1 MTLSLSWFL
10 RRGLKTHW
18 LAGLAF
24 LVTMTLIA
32 FGVDTSRA
40 QNASI
45 IREVRVEGVQRI
57 EPDTVKSYL
66 TFHAGEPFDAS
77 QVDQSLKALYAT
89 QLFADVSI
97 RKEGDAVIVSVV
109 ENPIINRLA
118 FEGNNRIKTETLE
131 QEVQLKPR
139 TVYTRTKVQADVK
152 RILDLYRREGRF
164 AATVDPKIIKQSENR
179 VDLVFEI
186 NEGAP
191 TKISNIAFIGN
202 RRFTDDKLQS
212 IIQSQETHW
221 YSFLT
226 GDDVYDPDR
235 LQSDREL
242 LRRFYLKSGY
252 ADFRIDSA
260 IAELSPDRKSFY
272 VTFTIDEGPRYKF
285 GDIKITSQLSGITGN
300 EEELRDALRTSK
312 GDWYNADRVEETINR
327 LTDAVIAL
335 GHPFVDVRPTINR
348 DRDKLTVNIT
358 YNITEGQRLY
368 VERIDIHGNTRTQDQ
383 VIRRQFKLVE
393 GDAFNAARLN
403 RSRQNLQ
410 NLGFFKKVDI
420 TRHEGTSPDQT
431 VIDVAVEE
439 QPTGALNVGVGYST
453 NNGVLSMLSISEKNL
468 FGRGYQGSI
477 SLQIGTTQDQAFVSF
492 TDPAFLGRNMSAGF
506 DVGETRTDSTQNLTF
521 QEENSSL
528 TLRGGFNYNE
538 RLSQGFRYFARA
550 DKIKSVSTTVSPFI
564 QDEVGTRTAS
574 GVGQTLTYDTR
585 DSKIDPTDGYILS
598 ISNDIAGLGG
608 TSKYIRTNLNGTTYY
623 PVFEESVLSVGGRVG
638 YITGIG
644 QPIHLQDRFFLGGDS
659 FKGFAKGGIGP
670 RDIAFG
676 STSALGG
683 NTLYTATTELSSPM
697 TFAKQ
702 FGLRGL
708 IWGEIGSLWNVDVSG
723 PTVRDDSSPRA
734 SVGVGIAVT
743 TPVGPVRADI
753 GIPVMKR
760 PEDDTEIFSFSL
772 GQRF

>member
-1 MTLSLSWFL
+1 MDL
-10 RRGLKTHW
+10 RLRRLFPRGLKGHW
-18 LAGLAF
+18 LAALAF
-24 LVTMTLIA
+24 LAAMTCFA
-32 FGVDTSRA
+32 MESDAPRA
-40 QNASI
+40 QNTSI
-45 IREVRVEGVQRI
+45 IREIRVEGVQRI
-57 EPDTVKSYL
+57 EPETVRSYL
-66 TFHAGEPFDAS
+66 TIHAGEPFDPAKI
-77 QVDQSLKALYAT
+77 DESLKALYAT

-97 RKEGDAVIVSVV
+97 RKEGNAVVVSVV

-118 FEGNNRIKTETLE
+118 FEGNNRIKTENLE

-139 TVYTRTKVQADVK
+139 TVYTRTKVQADVR

-202 RRFTDDKLQS
+202 RHFTDEKLQS

-260 IAELSPDRKSFY
+260 VAELSPDRKSFY

-285 GDIKITSQLSGITGN
+285 GDITIASQLPGVDGN
-300 EEELRDALRTSK
+300 DKRLRDALRTSK

-335 GHPFVDVRPTINR
+335 DHPFVDVRPTINR
-348 DRDKLTVNIT
+348 DRDKLTINVT
-358 YNITEGQRLY
+358 YNISEGQRLY
-368 VERIDIHGNTRTQDQ
+368 VERIDIHGNTRTQDK
-383 VIRRQFKLVE
+383 VIRRQFKLAE
-393 GDAFNAARLN
+393 GDSFNAARFN
-403 RSRQNLQ
+403 RSRRNLQ
-410 NLGFFKKVDI
+410 DLGYFKKVDL
-420 TRHEGTSPDQT
+420 TRHEGSSPDQT

-439 QPTGALNVGVGYST
+439 QPTGSLNVGVGYST
-453 NNGVLSMLSISEKNL
+453 TNGVLSLLSISEQNL
-468 FGRGYQGSI
+468 FGRGYKGSI
-477 SLQIGTTQDQAFVSF
+477 SLQLGTQQDQAFLSF
-492 TDPAFLGRNMSAGF
+492 TDPAFLDRNMSAGF
-506 DVGETRTDSTQNLTF
+506 DVGETRTDSTRNLTF
-521 QEENSSL
+521 QEENAVL
-528 TLRGGFNYNE
+528 NLRGGFNYNE
-538 RLSQGFRYFARA
+538 RLSQGFRYFGRS
-550 DKIKSVSTTVSPFI
+550 DRIKSVSTDVSPFI
-564 QDEVGTRTAS
+564 QQEVGTRTSS

-598 ISNDIAGLGG
+598 LSNDIAGLGG
-608 TSKYIRTNLNGTTYY
+608 NSKYFRTNLNGTTYY
-623 PVFEESVLSVGGRVG
+623 PVFEESVLSVNGRIG

-644 QPIHLQDRFFLGGDS
+644 QPVHLQDRFFLGGDS

-670 RDIAFG
+670 RDIG
-676 STSALGG
+676 PGNSALGG
-683 NTLYTATTELSSPM
+683 DTLYSATTELSSPM

-708 IWGEIGSLWNVDVSG
+708 IWGEVGSLWKVDVSG
-723 PTVRDDSSPRA
+723 PTVRDSSDPRA

-743 TPVGPVRADI
+743 TPLGPVRADI
-753 GIPVMKR
+753 GIPLLKN